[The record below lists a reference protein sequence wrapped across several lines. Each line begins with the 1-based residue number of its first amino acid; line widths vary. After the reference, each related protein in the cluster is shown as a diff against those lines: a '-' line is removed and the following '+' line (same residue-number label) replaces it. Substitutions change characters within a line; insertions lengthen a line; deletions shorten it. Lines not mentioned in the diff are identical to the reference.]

1 MKIINTPKAPKALGP
16 YSQAIE
22 VGGMLFLSGQIPLSA
37 SDNQLKV
44 ASIEEATHQIFDNIT
59 YVLKQAG
66 ASLDQV
72 VKVNVFMSNL
82 TEFDAMNIVYEE
94 RFNGHKPARSTV
106 EVARLPKDVPLEI
119 EVIAMKV
126 DK

>member
-66 ASLDQV
+66 ASLNQV